1 MGGEP
6 LVRKGFLTDL
16 TRYAA
21 DKGFFVYL
29 PTNGTLLDKT
39 FIDQIGEAGVSTIN
53 LAVDALK
60 RRPGLPKAFE
70 RIKPQFE
77 YLVEREKEYGY
88 ITFININITPENLDD
103 VIKLTEIAHDHGIAT
118 DYHINE
124 APLIHYDGFEPEEN
138 SGWNHK
144 ETHEKVDKVIDWLI
158 EKNQQGY
165 TMANSINHLHA
176 MKPFIRQELPP
187 WDCKAGILSM
197 IIRIDGTFAPCFE
210 LYGSNESWGS
220 IYDGQHFDPLKLA
233 ERKKDCS
240 PHCLSTCNYQVKHY
254 SGSIRYSLQ
263 WLTKHAYSH
272 FLGVS

>member
-6 LVRKGFLTDL
+6 LIRQQFIIDL
-16 TRYAA
+16 TRYASE
-21 DKGFFVYL
+21 KGFFVYL

-53 LAVDALK
+53 LAVDALE

-70 RIKPQFE
+70 RIEPQFE

-88 ITFININITPENLDD
+88 ITFFNINITPENLDD
-103 VIKLTEIAHDHGIAT
+103 VIKLTEIARNHGIAT

-138 SGWNHK
+138 SGWNRK
-144 ETHEKVDKVIDWLI
+144 ETHEKTDKVIDWLI

-165 TMANSINHLHA
+165 TMANSIDHLHA
-176 MKPFIRQELPP
+176 MKPFIRQELSP
-187 WDCKAGILSM
+187 WDCKAGVLSM

-210 LYGSNESWGS
+210 LYGSKESWGS
-220 IYDGQHFDPLKLA
+220 IYDGHSFDLIELA

-240 PHCLSTCNYQVKHY
+240 PHCLSTCNYQVQHY

-263 WLTKHAYSH
+263 WLTKHAYSNL
-272 FLGVS
+272 LGVS